1 MKFASLARSIQ
12 PEKHYEV
19 DEKAGAVSLSDKGM
33 DFVEKSLG
41 VKNIYEDAQLAYHLD
56 NALKAKEL
64 YKRDDEYM
72 VRDGEVMIVDEFT
85 GRALSGRRYSEGLHQ
100 AIEAKEGVEVKRE
113 SRTMATITLQNYF
126 RLYKYLSGMTATAL
140 TEAEEFASI
149 YHLDTIV
156 VPTNE
161 PVIRKDYTDI
171 VYKTQ
176 EGKFKAIVED
186 IKEHHAK
193 DQPILVGT
201 TSVEKSEIISE
212 MLNKD
217 GINHEVFKCKTS

>member
-1 MKFASLARSIQ
+1 LLIVDEADSILIDEARTPLIISTAAAASNDMYMKFASLARSIQ

-113 SRTMATITLQNYF
+113 SRTMGYNYITKLF
-126 RLYKYLSGMTATAL
+126 S
-140 TEAEEFASI
+140 
-149 YHLDTIV
+149 
-156 VPTNE
+156 
-161 PVIRKDYTDI
+161 
-171 VYKTQ
+171 
-176 EGKFKAIVED
+176 
-186 IKEHHAK
+186 
-193 DQPILVGT
+193 LV
-201 TSVEKSEIISE
+201 
-212 MLNKD
+212 
-217 GINHEVFKCKTS
+217 